1 MSIKERIRKLA
12 LNYHPEVVANR
23 RHMHAHPEL
32 SFEETETSAFIQDQ
46 LKELGVPFENG
57 LAENGVAALIKG
69 GKSGPTI
76 ALRADFDALPITE
89 ANDVPYK
96 STKPGVMHACG
107 HDAHTANLL
116 GVVKILN
123 EIKSDLPGQVK
134 CIFQPAEER
143 FPGGASLMIKDGVL
157 ENPSPTSIIGQH
169 VHPPLDA
176 GTIGFCSGLAM
187 ASADEIYMT
196 ISGKGGH
203 AAAPT
208 TFIDPVLITAHVITA
223 LQQVISRRANPLI
236 PSVLSFGKINST
248 GGATNIIPSEV
259 KLEGT
264 FRTLDET
271 WRFEAHEK
279 IKKIAT
285 QVAEAMD
292 GTCEVDVRVGYPFLF
307 NDEALTARNKAAAIE
322 FLGEERVQDIP
333 IRMGAEDFAYYSQ
346 QMPGCFYRLGI
357 RNEAKGITSGLHT
370 PTFNIDESA
379 LETGVGLMAWL
390 AYKELEHLAGA

>member
-57 LAENGVAALIKG
+57 IAENGVAALIKG